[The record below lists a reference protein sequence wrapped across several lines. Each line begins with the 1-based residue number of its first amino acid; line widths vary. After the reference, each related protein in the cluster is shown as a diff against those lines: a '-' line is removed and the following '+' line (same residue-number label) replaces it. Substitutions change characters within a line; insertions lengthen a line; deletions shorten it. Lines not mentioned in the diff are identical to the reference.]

1 MLSRTH
7 GLGMT
12 TPRRALVIGGGIA
25 GPAVALFLARS
36 GMEPIV
42 FEAYPR
48 RDEVGGGFQIAP
60 NGMSVMAA
68 LGLADRLL
76 AAGTCSSDMV
86 FRNHRGRQ
94 IGLVR
99 THATSSAVNLTRAT
113 VITALRDECARLGI
127 AIHYERRLADLS
139 ATGAQTIARFDDGT
153 TEAGDFAIGADG
165 VHSRVRKW
173 MLPQAQLPRD
183 TEMIAIGGF
192 CDRAMQPPA
201 DPLDADRLAFVVGP
215 RHQLGFSRF
224 GDGRWGWWCHAHA
237 ATPDERKA
245 LLEMPAEQ
253 LREAM
258 LARYAGWAEPAE
270 RMIRATREWS
280 RVPIYDVPPL
290 ASWHKDN
297 VLLVGDA
304 AHAMSPAGGQGA
316 SMALEDAMVLG
327 KLVGEAPIE
336 TAMTTFEQL
345 RRPRVEP
352 MVAQAYATDR
362 RTLTK
367 LGPIA
372 RWVRDRVMM
381 PRMVG
386 YIEKALDGVYAYD
399 PPAAPVRAA
408 S

>member
-1 MLSRTH
+1 
-7 GLGMT
+7 MT
-12 TPRRALVIGGGIA
+12 SHRRALVIGGGIA

-36 GMEPIV
+36 GIEPIV

-60 NGMSVMAA
+60 NGMRVMAA

-76 AAGTCSSDMV
+76 AAGTRSADMV

-99 THATSSAVNLTRAT
+99 THATGSAVNLTRAT

-139 ATGAQTIARFDDGT
+139 TSGSATVARFDDGT
-153 TEAGDFAIGADG
+153 QETGDFAIGADG
-165 VHSRVRKW
+165 VHSRVRRW
-173 MLPQAQLPRD
+173 MLPESQLPRD
-183 TEMIAIGGF
+183 TEMISIGGY
-192 CDRAMQPPA
+192 CDRAMKPPA
-201 DPLDADRLAFVVGP
+201 DARDADRLAFVVGP

-224 GDGRWGWWCHAHA
+224 GDGRWGWWCHAHT
-237 ATPDERKA
+237 ATADERNA
-245 LLEMPAEQ
+245 LLEMPLEQ

-290 ASWHKDN
+290 ASWRKDN

-316 SMALEDAMVLG
+316 SMALEDAMLLG
-327 KLVGEAPIE
+327 KLVADTPLDV
-336 TAMTTFEQL
+336 AMTTFERL
-345 RRPRVEP
+345 RRARVEP
-352 MVAQAYATDR
+352 MVAQAYENDR
-362 RTLTK
+362 RTLVK
-367 LGPIA
+367 LGPVA
-372 RWVRDRVMM
+372 RWARDRLLM

-399 PPAAPVRAA
+399 ALAAV
-408 S
+408 